1 MNVEKLLFDLDAIS
15 TILKTS
21 ILQTASK
28 SEADVDHMVK
38 RFIELVE
45 EMKLQRHNL
54 SFQDETSKQRLDEL
68 SNLLESLTRECDV
81 NLKILDFV
89 NQIKPIS

>member
-1 MNVEKLLFDLDAIS
+1 MNVEKLLFELDAIS

-54 SFQDETSKQRLDEL
+54 SFQDDLKTS
-68 SNLLESLTRECDV
+68 TR
-81 NLKILDFV
+81 
-89 NQIKPIS
+89 

>member
-1 MNVEKLLFDLDAIS
+1 MNVEKLLFELDAIS

-28 SEADVDHMVK
+28 SEADVDHMVT

-45 EMKLQRHNL
+45 EMKLQRQNL
-54 SFQDETSKQRLDEL
+54 SFQDDSSKQVLDEL
-68 SNLLESLTRECDV
+68 SNLLESLTRECDL

>member
-1 MNVEKLLFDLDAIS
+1 MDVEKLLFDLDAIS

-45 EMKLQRHNL
+45 EMKLQRPNL
-54 SFQDETSKQRLDEL
+54 SFQDDSSKQVLDEL
-68 SNLLESLTRECDV
+68 SNLLESLTRECDL